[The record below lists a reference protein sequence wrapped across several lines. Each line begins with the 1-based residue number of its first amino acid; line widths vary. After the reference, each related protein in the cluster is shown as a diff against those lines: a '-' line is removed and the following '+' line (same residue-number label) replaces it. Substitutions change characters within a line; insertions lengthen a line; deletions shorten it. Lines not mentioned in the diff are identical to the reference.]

1 MFFWASFRNGE
12 KTMYIYINCL
22 NDTAITFEKSIFE
35 SAYKM
40 FLIMPDKSKTLCPGL
55 VRRED
60 ISTVLRKCKADKRQF
75 AISF

>member
-1 MFFWASFRNGE
+1 
-12 KTMYIYINCL
+12 MYIYINCL
-22 NDTAITFEKSIFE
+22 NDTAITFEKSVFE

-40 FLIMPDKSKTLCPGL
+40 FLVMPDKSKTLCPVL

-60 ISTVLRKCKADKRQF
+60 VSIVLNKCKADKRQF